1 MPKLSQAAFGLV
13 AATFA
18 LGTFAAPAAAQLSGP
33 DQIRAQCIEEV
44 VRANPGSST
53 DLQTVRVNLY
63 IACMQRNGLQ
73 P

>member
-1 MPKLSQAAFGLV
+1 MPKLHQAALGLV

-18 LGTFAAPAAAQLSGP
+18 LGTFAVPASAQLSGP
-33 DQIRAQCIEEV
+33 DQIRAQCIDEV
-44 VRANPGSST
+44 VRANPGSSN